1 MNIRILPLLLAL
13 VASGCAGSAHSRL
26 TGVQPSSTSNVEA
39 HPVDHLAIRS
49 LIERF
54 SDATNHHEWAPL
66 EAMLTEDAVWEVATP
81 QGWRFEGLAA
91 IKAGLAGN
99 VEKVEMLVQT
109 LSPIVIHVEGPERAT
124 ARSTLNEVLRFK
136 DSGTARQ
143 IVGTYS
149 DQLVKQDGQWRFAR
163 RTFHPRYEDDIAV
176 PERHLGITAPP
187 LSGR

>member
-13 VASGCAGSAHSRL
+13 IASGCAGSARSRL
-26 TGVQPSSTSNVEA
+26 TEARPSGTSNIEA
-39 HPVDHLAIRS
+39 HPVEHLAIRS

-54 SDATNHHEWAPL
+54 SDATNHHEWGAL
-66 EAMLTEDAVWEVATP
+66 EALLTEDAVWEVAGP
-81 QGWRFEGLAA
+81 KGWRFEGLAA

-109 LSPIVIHVEGPERAT
+109 LSPVVIHVEGPERAT

-136 DSGTARQ
+136 DSGTAMQ

-149 DQLVKQDGQWRFAR
+149 DQLVKQDGRWRFAR
-163 RTFHPRYEDDIAV
+163 RTFHLRYEDDVAV
-176 PERHLGITAPP
+176 PERLLGISVPA
-187 LSGR
+187 LSDR